1 MHRRCKTAAAAG
13 RTIQCSIT
21 GWLAKNRSFL
31 LSPFPTHL
39 ISSFLHRQSQI
50 FNNMV
55 KERGM
60 LPIHFSHLSPPSS
73 PIFLQL
79 RNADCYTALLQ
90 RTVRVQMKYN
100 GGKFSV
106 RRSGDSDSLA
116 SALDSASPTTLPTA
130 TTTTA
135 AAKWQ
140 AFVMSVSVLSSPSVS
155 QSRSLQCFWATISI
169 QGKRFLHF
177 PLFRLLS
184 FFFSCCLFCSFS
196 LPVLFS

>member
-1 MHRRCKTAAAAG
+1 MFN
-13 RTIQCSIT
+13 S
-21 GWLAKNRSFL
+21 WLAGKKQIFSSF
-31 LSPFPTHL
+31 SFPHSSHL
-39 ISSFLHRQSQI
+39 ILPAQTHTHTQI

-55 KERGM
+55 KERGDAANS
-60 LPIHFSHLSPPSS
+60 FLSSLSSFPS

-106 RRSGDSDSLA
+106 HRSGDSDSLA
-116 SALDSASPTTLPTA
+116 SALDSASPKPP

-140 AFVMSVSVLSSPSVS
+140 AFVMSVSVLSFPSVS
-155 QSRSLQCFWATISI
+155 PVLLGDNFNSREALSSLSSFSSS
-169 QGKRFLHF
+169 F
-177 PLFRLLS
+177 LLS
-184 FFFSCCLFCSFS
+184 FLLPFLFFQPSCPF
-196 LPVLFS
+196 